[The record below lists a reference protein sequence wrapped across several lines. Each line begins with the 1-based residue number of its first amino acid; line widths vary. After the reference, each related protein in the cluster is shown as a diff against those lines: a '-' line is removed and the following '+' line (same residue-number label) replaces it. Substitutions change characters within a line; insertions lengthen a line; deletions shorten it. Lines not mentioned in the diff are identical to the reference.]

1 MNCDEFLSLIDSMLD
16 GEISIEST
24 ALANTHADTCNSC
37 GLQRDRL
44 TMLHERMAVLSDNI
58 EVPDSLENRVKNVL
72 SDEVKRNRKTN
83 VFNFSDYFKAPKLAL
98 AAGIL
103 SLILV
108 GLYVYLLNQSQ
119 VRVAQGPAQKIQ
131 TGNFSPSS
139 VSAADLVEHT
149 HDHLIAQFHYAP
161 SELPALV
168 KQSGFNI
175 RPPQITGWRLGD
187 VCVCS
192 IGKNGQPVVHMTYIS
207 TKLSATTAK
216 RKRNQ
221 LKPPTLTC
229 YQVLNGHFDSIGM
242 KGYETSEDSHNP
254 VWFSEVN
261 NLTVAFVKKQESE
274 YIFVGAMP
282 LREIAN
288 IANNS

>member
-16 GEISIEST
+16 GEISVEST

-44 TMLHERMAVLSDNI
+44 TSLHERMTVLSDSI

-83 VFNFSDYFKAPKLAL
+83 LFNFPDYFKTHQLAI

-103 SLILV
+103 SLILA
-108 GLYVYLLNQSQ
+108 GLYIYPLNQSQ
-119 VRVAQGPAQKIQ
+119 VRIAQGPAQKIQ
-131 TGNFSPSS
+131 TENVSPSL

-161 SELPALV
+161 SQLPALV

-175 RPPQITGWRLGD
+175 RPPQIAGWRLGD

-207 TKLSATTAK
+207 TTSPATTTK
-216 RKRNQ
+216 GKRNK

-229 YQVLNGHFDSIGM
+229 YQVLNGHFDSVGM
-242 KGYETSEDSHNP
+242 KGSETSADSQKP
-254 VWFSEVN
+254 VWFSEIN
-261 NLTVAFVKKQESE
+261 NLTVAFVKKQEFE
-274 YIFVGAMP
+274 YVFVGAMP
-282 LREIAN
+282 LGEIAN
-288 IANNS
+288 VANHS